1 MKKNSR
7 AGTDIAHKVSG
18 GVAIVVGFSGD
29 SLATQHAEAGCDL
42 SWSKSITPDVM
53 LRELRLCCTAASPL
67 QQQAKSLSPK
77 AAESD
82 TPLPAP
88 LLKRP
93 FGLEA
98 VHEQF
103 GAEQY
108 GIICA
113 ILVKQGSSDIAAL
126 KANLA
131 TLNWKESQRVSHK
144 IKGTVLSLSL
154 TCCADAIALDLAL
167 KRQVAEGDAEG
178 ESVALGAVFVEAFD
192 AVLAYITSHP
202 T

>member
-1 MKKNSR
+1 MDTNAVLKQLPR
-7 AGTDIAHKVSG
+7 RTTTL
-18 GVAIVVGFSGD
+18 VAVPTRPTS
-29 SLATQHAEAGCDL
+29 T
-42 SWSKSITPDVM
+42 
-53 LRELRLCCTAASPL
+53 RELRLCTVASSP
-67 QQQAKSLSPK
+67 QAKPLSPE
-77 AAESD
+77 AESD
-82 TPLPAP
+82 TPPSTP

-98 VHEQF
+98 VHERF

-113 ILVKQGSSDIAAL
+113 ILVKQGISDITAL

-131 TLNWKESQRVSHK
+131 TLNWKESQRVSQK

-178 ESVALGAVFVEAFD
+178 ESVALGAVFVEAFE
-192 AVLAYITSHP
+192 AVIGYITSHP

>member
-1 MKKNSR
+1 MDTHAVLKQLPRRNK
-7 AGTDIAHKVSG
+7 ALAV
-18 GVAIVVGFSGD
+18 VAVPTSPTSV
-29 SLATQHAEAGCDL
+29 A
-42 SWSKSITPDVM
+42 
-53 LRELRLCCTAASPL
+53 RELVHVTEDLRLCTAASSP
-67 QQQAKSLSPK
+67 QQQTRTLSFK
-77 AAESD
+77 AESD
-82 TPLPAP
+82 TSPSTPLS
-88 LLKRP
+88 KRP

-154 TCCADAIALDLAL
+154 TCCADAIALDLVL

>member
-1 MKKNSR
+1 M
-7 AGTDIAHKVSG
+7 
-18 GVAIVVGFSGD
+18 VGFSGD

-98 VHEQF
+98 VHERF